1 MDLSIFQDFAFPV
14 SLVLVLGAYIAHT
27 LKVNRE
33 DLLRREEQNRADTQ
47 RREDKLMGQIG
58 EVVTTNKI
66 LLETNAVLARE
77 INVKLDSLLNHKGG
91 EVDG

>member
-14 SLVLVLGAYIAHT
+14 ALVLVLGVYIAQT
-27 LKVNRE
+27 QKTNRE
-33 DLLRREEQNRADTQ
+33 DILRREEQNREDTQ

-58 EVVTTNKI
+58 EVVATNRV

-77 INVKLDSLLNHKGG
+77 INVKLDNLLSVKG
-91 EVDG
+91 ETE